1 MFYGVIRVSDKN
13 YHYGDDEN
21 EDDINIYSKEV
32 RELMLDDDELSP
44 FEEAFLQGYESAG

>member
-1 MFYGVIRVSDKN
+1 MSDKN
-13 YHYGDDEN
+13 YHYADNGEEN